1 MFVFLEV
8 TLPDNPNDEDKQRFE
23 SGQGGELTPLMCV
36 DKDLE
41 ELTDFTALVTESEQI
56 NQDWSIVLVACLS
69 GQNGLPTSSESVE
82 KALKMMVQATH
93 DSSAFSKFL
102 AFDRQGVLLS
112 FS

>member
-1 MFVFLEV
+1 
-8 TLPDNPNDEDKQRFE
+8 
-23 SGQGGELTPLMCV
+23 
-36 DKDLE
+36 
-41 ELTDFTALVTESEQI
+41 TESEQI